1 MYCFLLWLILCI
13 VSFRSYVFCLLV
25 VLVKSSLH
33 AKRLA
38 RKTPP
43 RKPNRGGGSSPQSPG
58 GRLFMIFLVYCIIS
72 LFNCIICSYCR
83 LALCD
88 IPYTFMAR
96 YSLFVLKV
104 PLSTKQ
110 ANKLPNFIQIS
121 RHLREL
127 QLKNL
132 FAIHNSGHGS
142 QSLFKS
148 V

>member
-1 MYCFLLWLILCI
+1 
-13 VSFRSYVFCLLV
+13 
-25 VLVKSSLH
+25 
-33 AKRLA
+33 
-38 RKTPP
+38 
-43 RKPNRGGGSSPQSPG
+43 
-58 GRLFMIFLVYCIIS
+58 
-72 LFNCIICSYCR
+72 
-83 LALCD
+83 
-88 IPYTFMAR
+88 MAR